1 MPKSRKR
8 KLKGLGSQTIAKL
21 AMLGLTL
28 GAFGWA
34 TNNASAETNQAITE
48 QAQAAKEQ
56 PKKVER
62 KADTMAEQRYY
73 PVRDR
78 KGSGM
83 RPKEYGQY
91 LQSTGRQK
99 WNKSGD
105 KTIVRQKK
113 VGSCILRSF

>member
-8 KLKGLGSQTIAKL
+8 KLKGLGAQTIAKL
-21 AMLGLTL
+21 GLLGITL

-48 QAQAAKEQ
+48 QAQAVKEQ
-56 PKKVER
+56 PKKTVR
-62 KADTMAEQRYY
+62 KSDTMAEQKYY

-91 LQSTGRQK
+91 LQATGRQK
-99 WNKSGD
+99 WNKSSG
-105 KTIVRQKK
+105 KTVGRQKK
-113 VGSCILRSF
+113 AGSHIVRTF